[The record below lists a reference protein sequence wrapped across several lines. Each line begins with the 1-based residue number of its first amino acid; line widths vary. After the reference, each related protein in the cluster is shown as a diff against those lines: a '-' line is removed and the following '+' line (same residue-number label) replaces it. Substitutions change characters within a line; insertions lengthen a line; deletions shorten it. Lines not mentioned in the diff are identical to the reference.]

1 MECDRIYRL
10 VGKKQAET
18 KAVIIKIQVG
28 EKKVIGCKFPD
39 KNDWKALIKNIM

>member
-10 VGKKQAET
+10 VGKKQAEI
-18 KAVIIKIQVG
+18 KAVIIIKIQVE

-39 KNDWKALIKNIM
+39 KND